1 MLFHDGTPVARSRQN
16 RVVDEFP
23 IESVTLVESPR
34 ERWGVE
40 GMALRRTKQ
49 SDAWHWCSS
58 CSSWPTEDYET
69 SPTRPYYG
77 SLCCECKSKEEA
89 GTCLD
94 AEGRSR
100 STTLALAGFEA
111 LTAAE
116 LELVRDEMRKSNVRT
131 REELERLEGLLILAR
146 QRERAS
152 AKDQASSGESAS

>member
-1 MLFHDGTPVARSRQN
+1 M
-16 RVVDEFP
+16 
-23 IESVTLVESPR
+23 
-34 ERWGVE
+34 
-40 GMALRRTKQ
+40 
-49 SDAWHWCSS
+49 
-58 CSSWPTEDYET
+58 
-69 SPTRPYYG
+69 PYYG

-94 AEGRSR
+94 GGGLPR
-100 STTLALAGFEA
+100 STPLALAGFET

-152 AKDQASSGESAS
+152 ANDQASSGESAG